1 MGEPNGSKQ
10 FPVLGVCAFLAV
22 GFVALLAS
30 GNPPHSA
37 SAASGGGAEMVLT
50 LPSHDNCDDPDQPTI
65 CTLATG
71 TTFTVSVDLLNSP
84 PVGYILAQVWIQYDS
99 QGLVYKPLLSGLPPP
114 LPPTTTKVIWPDAAL
129 DTITKDTITNIFD
142 PVNHVAA
149 GGATTGVFSPPAS
162 FYSGSMFE
170 FEFNCTNSPSK
181 STLELLPA
189 GPPPANTSGALLTL
203 STGGKLVPK
212 VGDLTIEC
220 LGLLEPG
227 DTDGDGCSDRRELG
241 DDQTLGGRRDYQNPW
256 DFYDVAGGGGGPP
269 DQIVDLPNDILGVIQ
284 HYAPLGTEPRYDAAF
299 DRGPKVPGEEAWDLT
314 APDGVIDLAHDILG
328 VIRQFNHSCQ

>member
-1 MGEPNGSKQ
+1 MNEPNGSKR

-71 TTFTVSVDLLNSP
+71 TTFTVSVDLLNPP
-84 PVGYILAQVWIQYDS
+84 PVGYISAQVWIQYDS
-99 QGLVYKPLLSGLPPP
+99 QGLVYKPLLSGLLPP

-129 DTITKDTITNIFD
+129 DTITNIFD

-162 FYSGSMFE
+162 FYSAACSSSNSTARTVRASQLW
-170 FEFNCTNSPSK
+170 NCFP
-181 STLELLPA
+181 LGQALPA
-189 GPPPANTSGALLTL
+189 RAVRCLCCPPTASWF
-203 STGGKLVPK
+203 
-212 VGDLTIEC
+212 
-220 LGLLEPG
+220 
-227 DTDGDGCSDRRELG
+227 RRSA
-241 DDQTLGGRRDYQNPW
+241 T
-256 DFYDVAGGGGGPP
+256 
-269 DQIVDLPNDILGVIQ
+269 
-284 HYAPLGTEPRYDAAF
+284 
-299 DRGPKVPGEEAWDLT
+299 
-314 APDGVIDLAHDILG
+314 
-328 VIRQFNHSCQ
+328 